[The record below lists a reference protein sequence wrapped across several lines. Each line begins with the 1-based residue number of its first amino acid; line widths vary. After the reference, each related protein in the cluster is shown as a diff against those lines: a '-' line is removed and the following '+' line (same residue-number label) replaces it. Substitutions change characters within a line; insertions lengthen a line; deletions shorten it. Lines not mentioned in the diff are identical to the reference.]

1 MPEAGGGVSSQG
13 ESSGIPGLLPRP
25 SHPALVQP
33 RTECKLAAYQQR
45 GIPKD
50 ISDEE
55 KHTQDFKGLS
65 YTKLTA
71 HQEKAITAP
80 ALHPN
85 SVLQFTQY
93 SQNKDSQCYNLVN

>member
-1 MPEAGGGVSSQG
+1 MPEAGGGVRGRG
-13 ESSGIPGLLPRP
+13 ESSGIPALLPRAAIP
-25 SHPALVQP
+25 PAP
-33 RTECKLAAYQQR
+33 ARTEGRFAAYQQR

-55 KHTQDFKGLS
+55 KHTQDFKGMS

-85 SVLQFTQY
+85 SVPQLTQY
-93 SQNKDSQCYNLVN
+93 S